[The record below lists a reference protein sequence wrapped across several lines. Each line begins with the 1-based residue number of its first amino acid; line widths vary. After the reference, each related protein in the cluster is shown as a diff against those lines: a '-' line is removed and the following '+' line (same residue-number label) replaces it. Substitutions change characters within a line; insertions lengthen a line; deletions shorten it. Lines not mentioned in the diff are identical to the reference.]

1 MAGVKKDSKSPYWI
15 ATLRVW
21 KPIPH
26 HREGGI
32 MAQTRLSTK
41 VPISEPKAV
50 AKRVADELERIRRE
64 GAPGGPMKTDKSYF
78 NVRVA
83 ALMRAAGIEPP
94 SKETTWREF
103 SKRWLDEQREHK
115 AAVRSI
121 EKYTDDFDLFT
132 AFLGPRSRL
141 PLSDVTYE
149 DLKDFH
155 AGLIAEGRTATTAQ
169 MVVKNVRA
177 VLKRAVLFGYL
188 ESNPA
193 DLVKLKSGSVIQ
205 KQPFSRA
212 DVKEV
217 FEYIESLEKNDPLRE
232 WRTACLF
239 GLNYGMRINDAVH
252 RSGEEIEEFDGIP
265 ILKFV
270 PHKKKRKGVAV
281 SLPLIG
287 ELVELPRSGPL
298 TPHLAKIKSP
308 SKSFGKLLANTKI
321 HINRAKATG
330 KGRKTGD
337 KSFHSFRH
345 SANSF
350 LSDAG
355 VDVRIRQ
362 LICDHDDLKTS
373 MKYTHSSVE
382 AMAAAIRKAIPT
394 PT

>member
-1 MAGVKKDSKSPYWI
+1 
-15 ATLRVW
+15 
-21 KPIPH
+21 
-26 HREGGI
+26 
-32 MAQTRLSTK
+32 
-41 VPISEPKAV
+41 
-50 AKRVADELERIRRE
+50 
-64 GAPGGPMKTDKSYF
+64 
-78 NVRVA
+78 
-83 ALMRAAGIEPP
+83 
-94 SKETTWREF
+94 
-103 SKRWLDEQREHK
+103 
-115 AAVRSI
+115 
-121 EKYTDDFDLFT
+121 
-132 AFLGPRSRL
+132 
-141 PLSDVTYE
+141 
-149 DLKDFH
+149 
-155 AGLIAEGRTATTAQ
+155 
-169 MVVKNVRA
+169 MVVKNIRA

-193 DLVKLKSGSVIQ
+193 DLIKLKSGSVIQ
-205 KQPFSRA
+205 RQPFSRN
-212 DVKEV
+212 DLKEI
-217 FEYIESLEKNDPLRE
+217 FGYLDTLPEGDPLRE
-232 WRTACLF
+232 WRTACQL
-239 GLNYGMRINDAVH
+239 GLYYGMRINDAVH

-265 ILKFV
+265 VLKFV
-270 PHKKKRKGVAV
+270 PHKKKRLGRGV

-287 ELVELPRSGPL
+287 ELESLPRSGSL

-373 MKYTHSSVE
+373 MKYTHSSIE
-382 AMAAAIRKAIPT
+382 AMAAAIKKAIPS